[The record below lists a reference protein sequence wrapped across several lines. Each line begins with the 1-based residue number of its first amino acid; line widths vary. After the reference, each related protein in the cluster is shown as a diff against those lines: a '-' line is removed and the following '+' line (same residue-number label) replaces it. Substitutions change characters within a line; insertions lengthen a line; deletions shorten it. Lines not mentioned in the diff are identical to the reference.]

1 MIWEG
6 IIDYPHFGLSL
17 WEIRLSYDLSEL
29 LPIDF
34 SSIIEIIYV
43 IAEVV
48 AVIDCVAWSAME
60 WAIFG
65 LIHICWP

>member
-17 WEIRLSYDLSEL
+17 WEVRLSYNLSEL

-34 SSIIEIIYV
+34 SSIIEIIDI
-43 IAEVV
+43 IAEIV
-48 AVIDCVAWSAME
+48 AVIDGVA
-60 WAIFG
+60 
-65 LIHICWP
+65 

>member
-6 IIDYPHFGLSL
+6 IIDYPHFGLSF

-34 SSIIEIIYV
+34 FSIIEIINI
-43 IAEVV
+43 IAEVIAIV
-48 AVIDCVAWSAME
+48 DCVT
-60 WAIFG
+60 
-65 LIHICWP
+65 